1 VANFS
6 CVKYGNNK
14 TFSHKATKGGDMQV
28 GDLVRIKKAWRSMY
42 EGYEDAVGLVVYADR
57 GYGGERPVGFRRI
70 RILHG
75 DIQGQ
80 IYSVFSEEVLE
91 VVCSK

>member
-1 VANFS
+1 
-6 CVKYGNNK
+6 
-14 TFSHKATKGGDMQV
+14 
-28 GDLVRIKKAWRSMY
+28 MY
-42 EGYEDAVGLVVYADR
+42 EGYEDTVGLVVYTDC

-75 DIQGQ
+75 DIRGQ
-80 IYSVFSEEVLE
+80 IYSVFAEEVLE

>member
-1 VANFS
+1 
-6 CVKYGNNK
+6 
-14 TFSHKATKGGDMQV
+14 MQV

-42 EGYEDAVGLVVYADR
+42 EGYEDVVGLVVYADS
-57 GYGGERPVGFRRI
+57 GYGGERPMGFRRI

-75 DIQGQ
+75 DINGQ
-80 IYSVFSEEVLE
+80 NSVFAEEVLE